1 MKSQRP
7 ATRKLHIPGKPDF
20 TYAAPL
26 LPATVLPARRTPPEP
41 LAACVAPR
49 ERFIKR
55 FIAVTALLTLLG
67 NLIFTTR
74 CCFSGVSNDIELL
87 SNLIYI
93 FMGLGTYAMFEAPI
107 FVILLLPS
115 RTSSSTLLRL
125 IGLVLP
131 LLVTLAACGLCGAE
145 THLGWGY
152 GAFIFLLCINGILFF
167 YLPGYLLHYAFLF
180 ISRHRHDRQGTNS
193 TH

>member
-26 LPATVLPARRTPPEP
+26 LPATVLPAQRTPLEP

-74 CCFSGVSNDIELL
+74 CCFSGVLND
-87 SNLIYI
+87 IYI
-93 FMGLGTYAMFEAPI
+93 FIDLGTYAMFEAPI

-131 LLVTLAACGLCGAE
+131 LLVTLAACGLSGAE

-152 GAFIFLLCINGILFF
+152 GVFIFLLCINGILFF